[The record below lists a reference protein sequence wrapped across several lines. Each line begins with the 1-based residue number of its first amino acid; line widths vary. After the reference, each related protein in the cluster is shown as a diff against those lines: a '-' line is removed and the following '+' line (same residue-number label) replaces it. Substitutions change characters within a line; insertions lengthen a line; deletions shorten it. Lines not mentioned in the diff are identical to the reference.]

1 MDVAGSARPRPALV
15 RLVRRRLAASLIAV
29 QRRAVGTITHV
40 VTDSRAVAL
49 TFDDGPDPRT
59 TPRVLQVLED
69 FGVRATFFMVGESA
83 ARAPALVREV
93 AAAGHA
99 IGNHSWSHP
108 PFPAI
113 PGRERRRQLRA
124 CATALAP
131 YGLRLFRPPY
141 GEQSLASRLDALAL
155 GYRVVTWSVDPRD
168 YKERDGVVLA
178 AKLLGEIRPGSIV
191 LLHDGIFED
200 QDRHLHLEPRQAPI
214 HEPREEMLT
223 ALRQVLSQ
231 LTPVFQFVTL
241 PELLRL
247 GRPVRA
253 KWWYDSREAR
263 T

>member
-1 MDVAGSARPRPALV
+1 MEAAASARPHPGLV
-15 RLVRRRLAASLIAV
+15 RLVRRRLAASLVAA

-40 VTDSRAVAL
+40 ATDSRAVAL

-59 TPRVLQVLED
+59 TPRVLQLLED
-69 FGVRATFFMVGESA
+69 FGVRATFFMVGDSA

-113 PGRERRRQLRA
+113 SGRERRRQLRD

-155 GYRVVTWSVDPRD
+155 GYQVVTWSVDPKD
-168 YKERDGVVLA
+168 YEEPDGVVLA

-191 LLHDGIFED
+191 LLHDGVFEGEGSH
-200 QDRHLHLEPRQAPI
+200 RHLEPPQVRPI
-214 HEPREEMLT
+214 HVNREEMLA

-231 LTPVFQFVTL
+231 LTPVFRFVNL

-247 GRPVRA
+247 GRPVR
-253 KWWYDSREAR
+253 SS
-263 T
+263 